1 MDRISP
7 SEGGDASSILA
18 EGTMVKFLLHLFFIS
33 FLLNFVWEITQ
44 MPLYAEMGLGI
55 RSDYLEFLRIH
66 WEVTAKD
73 ALMVVTVSMLIA
85 IVLRNWN
92 WAKSWN
98 KGWAMLW
105 LALPLWQAVVEYY
118 SVYIYKRWAY
128 AESMPLAFGIGIL
141 PLLQMLILPSIVI
154 LLSRHLLK
162 NDQS

>member
-18 EGTMVKFLLHLFFIS
+18 EGTMIKFLLHLFFIS

-73 ALMVVTVSMLIA
+73 ALMVVTVFLLIA
-85 IVLRNWN
+85 VVLRNWN
-92 WAKSWN
+92 WIKTWN
-98 KGWAMLW
+98 KGWIMLW
-105 LALPLWQAVVEYY
+105 VALPLWQGIIEYY
-118 SVYIYKRWAY
+118 SVHMYDRWAY
-128 AESMPLAFGIGIL
+128 AGSMPLLFGVGIS
-141 PLLQMLILPSIVI
+141 PLLQMLILPSIAI
-154 LLSRHLLK
+154 LLSRHLLSDVE
-162 NDQS
+162 N